1 MSLATRRNLVGKDGV
16 HSAFSLSS
24 EDVENLQNCI
34 AFAFGQAEEER
45 VECRYCISIYIL
57 ISYIII

>member
-1 MSLATRRNLVGKDGV
+1 MPPATRRNLVGKEGV
-16 HSAFSLSS
+16 HRAFTLSG

-45 VECRYCISIYIL
+45 VGYRYGISIYIL